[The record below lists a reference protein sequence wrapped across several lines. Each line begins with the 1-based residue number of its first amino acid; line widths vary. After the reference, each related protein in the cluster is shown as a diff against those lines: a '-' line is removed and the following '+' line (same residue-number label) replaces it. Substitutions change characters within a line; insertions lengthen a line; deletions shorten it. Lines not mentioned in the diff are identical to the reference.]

1 MDRGDIILITS
12 GDSFIAKDTYSGVLA
27 YGDTIAQAIET
38 LKKIISEKNTEY
50 ESA

>member
-12 GDSFIAKDTYSGVLA
+12 GKSFIAKDTYSGMMA
-27 YGDTIAQAIET
+27 YGDTTAQAIET
-38 LKKIISEKNTEY
+38 LKHIISEKNTKY

>member
-12 GDSFIAKDTYSGVLA
+12 GDSFIAKDSVSGLFA
-27 YGDTIAQAIET
+27 YGGTMTQAIET